1 MYLVRKPNRQN
12 SVRVIKDQ
20 ILKIVCMELNKQSFF
35 NYIVVPISAR
45 PTKTN
50 SVD

>member
-1 MYLVRKPNRQN
+1 MYLVRKPNRHN

-35 NYIVVPISAR
+35 NNIVVPISAR
-45 PTKTN
+45 PSKTN